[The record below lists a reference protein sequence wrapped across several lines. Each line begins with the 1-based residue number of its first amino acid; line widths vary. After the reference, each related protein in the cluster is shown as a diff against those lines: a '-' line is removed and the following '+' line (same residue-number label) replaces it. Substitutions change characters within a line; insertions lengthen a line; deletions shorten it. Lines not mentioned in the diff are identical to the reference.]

1 MKDIKLA
8 RNDAF
13 NSTEHEEMVPEPEEG
28 ERNVCMLLGMAICYG
43 P

>member
-1 MKDIKLA
+1 MLKPFFSMKDIKLA

-28 ERNVCMLLGMAICYG
+28 ERMSVRY
-43 P
+43 